1 MEEHRYSPAAES
13 TPSETFTNLPLSPS
27 PTISSHPPHISPSHG
42 FAAAQ
47 DSSKQAF
54 TQQIHHNN
62 THIFSRHAS
71 FNQSPLPPPAF
82 SRLQS
87 LQIPPPAGGAAFSRL
102 PSFQNPKSQRALD
115 RIVSMDRRTA
125 PKVFSAGEDVW
136 KGEFVPADSTK
147 ILKDGNAEESLA
159 QGETKQNSGSVWSRT
174 LSLLR
179 TGNRGGGAKKLL
191 MLIMLNFAYSTVEL
205 VLGLISGRVGL
216 VSDSFHLTFGCG
228 LLSFSLIAM
237 LYTKDSADDI
247 YTYGYKRLEV
257 LAALTNALFLLFLS
271 FSLAVEALHAFV
283 QDESEHKHYLIISAV
298 TNLFVNLLGVWFF
311 RSYARIRIAYRN
323 AEDMNYHS
331 IFLHVL
337 SDSIR
342 SAGLIL
348 ASWLLTLGVK
358 NAETLCLGLVAVA
371 VFLVVMPLFKAAAGV
386 LLQMTPATMS
396 ASILHKCLRQVKSLE
411 NVLESKARFWEMV
424 PGFVVGTLVIEVK
437 AGTNEQSL
445 LKHVHSV
452 YNDIGIKDLTVQIDT
467 QL

>member
-1 MEEHRYSPAAES
+1 M
-13 TPSETFTNLPLSPS
+13 
-27 PTISSHPPHISPSHG
+27 
-42 FAAAQ
+42 
-47 DSSKQAF
+47 
-54 TQQIHHNN
+54 
-62 THIFSRHAS
+62 
-71 FNQSPLPPPAF
+71 
-82 SRLQS
+82 
-87 LQIPPPAGGAAFSRL
+87 
-102 PSFQNPKSQRALD
+102 
-115 RIVSMDRRTA
+115 
-125 PKVFSAGEDVW
+125 W
-136 KGEFVPADSTK
+136 KGEFVPADSAK
-147 ILKDGNAEESLA
+147 VLDHHDAEQFLP
-159 QGETKQNSGSVWSRT
+159 QGEMKQKSRPFWGKT

-179 TGNRGGGAKKLL
+179 TSNRGGGAKKLL
-191 MLIMLNFAYSTVEL
+191 MLILLNFTYSTVEL
-205 VLGLISGRVGL
+205 VLGLLSGRVGL
-216 VSDSFHLTFGCG
+216 VSDAFHLTFGCG

-237 LYTKDSADDI
+237 LYTRKSPDDI

-311 RSYARIRIAYRN
+311 RSYARIRINYRN
-323 AEDMNYHS
+323 AEDMNHHS

-337 SDSIR
+337 ADSIR

-386 LLQMTPATMS
+386 LSQMTPASIS
-396 ASILHKCLRQVKSLE
+396 ASVLHKCLRQVKALE
-411 NVLESKARFWEMV
+411 NVLESQARFWEMV
-424 PGFVVGTLVIEVK
+424 PGFVVGTLVIKVR
-437 AGTNEQSL
+437 AGTNEQKL

-452 YNDIGIKDLTVQIDT
+452 YNDSGIKDLTVQIDT